1 MTTTA
6 DTLARVPMF
15 RALDRRALDRLERIT
30 RQRSYKPGDAIV
42 REGDEGVGFFLI
54 TRGKVDVVRGGTHLN
69 TLGEGDFFGEMAL
82 LDNHRRSATVRAT
95 EPTTCLAMLRS
106 DFLAELR
113 ANADIGV
120 EMLAYMSQR
129 LRELDARLADE

>member
-15 RALDRRALDRLERIT
+15 LALNRKALDRLERIT
-30 RQRSYKPGDAIV
+30 RERSYKAGDDIV

-82 LDNHRRSATVRAT
+82 LDNHRRSATVRAV

-129 LRELDARLADE
+129 LRELDERLADE